1 MSLNEPQ
8 VTTQTLAVLMA
19 LRDSPGEGLSGAQ
32 IARTT
37 KLASGTLYP
46 ILGRLEQAGW
56 LESQWETD
64 DPHTLGRPRRR
75 FYQITGLGDIR
86 AEAAA
91 RKMESV
97 IFGGL
102 ACE

>member
-8 VTTQTLAVLMA
+8 ITAQTLAVLMA
-19 LRDSPGEGLSGAQ
+19 LRDWPREGLSGAQ

-75 FYQITGLGDIR
+75 FYQITGLGESR
-86 AEAAA
+86 ARTAV
-91 RKMESV
+91 RKLYS
-97 IFGGL
+97 IIGGPV
-102 ACE
+102 CE